1 MCLLYANI
9 HSVCGVHVCS
19 LHTYLP
25 LPSIT
30 VQSTEHGKV
39 DESVEMMKE
48 AIVELEE
55 SLQKASKELGFMNQM
70 IQKVN
75 SATEKVPALLGYS
88 LHRVNFRIRQGVSDW
103 ASVGITNV

>member
-1 MCLLYANI
+1 MYHATY
-9 HSVCGVHVCS
+9 V
-19 LHTYLP
+19 HTYLL
-25 LPSIT
+25 LPSIP
-30 VQSTEHGKV
+30 VQSTEHVKV

-48 AIVELEE
+48 AMTELEE

-88 LHRVNFRIRQGVSDW
+88 LYRVKL
-103 ASVGITNV
+103 